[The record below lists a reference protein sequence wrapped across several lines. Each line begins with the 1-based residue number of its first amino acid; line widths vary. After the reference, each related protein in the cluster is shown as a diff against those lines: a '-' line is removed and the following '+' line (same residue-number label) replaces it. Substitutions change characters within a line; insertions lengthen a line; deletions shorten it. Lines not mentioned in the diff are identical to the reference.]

1 MLEARGLVHHYP
13 GGVTALDHVDLAIPA
28 GGRLAILGANGAG
41 KSTLL
46 LALAGAIRTDQ
57 GQVVLDGTPVTHDR
71 KGLTRLRHRVGL
83 VFQDPDDQLF
93 AATVAEDVSFGP
105 LNLGLTAA
113 EARERTA
120 EALAM
125 MGVAHLADRATHMLS
140 FGQRKRVAIAGL
152 LAMRPGILLLDEP
165 TAGLDPAGVDE
176 LMQRL
181 DAVAG
186 TGTAVVIA
194 THDMDLANGWAD
206 RVAVFGRG
214 RIVLDGAPDTVFEDE
229 VLLSGLGLRLPML
242 RRLASALASRGLLPA
257 GPLPRRLEDLV
268 AALPP
273 LR

>member
-71 KGLTRLRHRVGL
+71 KGLTRLRRSVGL

-125 MGVAHLADRATHMLS
+125 MGVVHLADRATHMLS

-186 TGTAVVIA
+186 TGTAVVVA

>member
-71 KGLTRLRHRVGL
+71 KGLTRLRRSVGL

-120 EALAM
+120 GALAM

-181 DAVAG
+181 DAVAD

>member
-1 MLEARGLVHHYP
+1 MLEARDLVHHYP
-13 GGVTALDHVDLAIPA
+13 GGVTALDHVDLVIPA

-46 LALAGAIRTDQ
+46 LALAGAIRTDR
-57 GQVVLDGTPVTHDR
+57 GQVILDGSPVTHDR

-105 LNLGLTAA
+105 LNLGLTMA
-113 EARERTA
+113 EARGRTA
-120 EALAM
+120 EALDM

-206 RVAVFGRG
+206 RIAVFGRG
-214 RIVLDGAPDTVFEDE
+214 QIVLDGPPEAVFEDE
-229 VLLSGLGLRLPML
+229 ALLAALGLRLPML
-242 RRLASALASRGLLPA
+242 RRLAGELAARGLLKA

-268 AALPP
+268 AGLPGH
-273 LR
+273 R

>member
-268 AALPP
+268 AALPS

>member
-120 EALAM
+120 GALAM

-186 TGTAVVIA
+186 AGTAVVVA